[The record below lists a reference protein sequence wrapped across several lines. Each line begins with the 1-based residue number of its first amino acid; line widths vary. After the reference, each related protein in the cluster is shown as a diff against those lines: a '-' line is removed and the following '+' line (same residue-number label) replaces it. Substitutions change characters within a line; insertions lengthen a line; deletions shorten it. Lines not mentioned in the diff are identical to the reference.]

1 MYQMRINE
9 WVKEWK
15 KKGSSAKMKWIFPK
29 INLIWEN
36 VRMEMAKFDSA
47 ATTFVFEMPLSLWKK
62 RLGLVVRLAL
72 YALNR
77 NTLIFST
84 SAQTFS
90 LRNCLI
96 WMSNQVIMKTVVS
109 VFVSVAYSVI
119 FMICSMF
126 FSIFI
131 QIETLTFQNYQSL
144 HFFGQ
149 PNKYTYNT
157 INLI

>member
-1 MYQMRINE
+1 MYQMSVNE

-15 KKGSSAKMKWIFPK
+15 KRVLCKNEM
-29 INLIWEN
+29 NLSKNKSHLRKRSNGNGKVWFSCN
-36 VRMEMAKFDSA
+36 NFCVWN
-47 ATTFVFEMPLSLWKK
+47 ATITLEETP
-62 RLGLVVRLAL
+62 LVVRLAL

-77 NTLIFST
+77 NTLIFSS

-90 LRNCLI
+90 LRNYLN

-126 FSIFI
+126 FSVFI
-131 QIETLTFQNYQSL
+131 QIETLTFQNYQLL

-149 PNKYTYNT
+149 PSKYTYNT